1 MPLLGHRESPGSLWP
16 MPTTAPLFADP
27 ASQLSSILPACFSR
41 GRHMVHKSS
50 VAALLGRTALFG
62 SLAHADRLDVA
73 DQMRAVTFKNGQSI
87 FARGD
92 PGEEVFLVVAG
103 CVRLYVF
110 SLDGRSLSFKHANPG
125 DIFGEIAVLDGG
137 TRSADA
143 IALTRVEAMS
153 LPQARLNALIEKNPR
168 VARAAI
174 AFLCRRLRE
183 TSNQFEAVALHPIEV
198 RLARFLL
205 LRCNEREK
213 QGNAPATAF
222 ELGMSQTELAL
233 LLGASR
239 QKVNAA
245 LALLEQEGAIK
256 RAGRKLSCDVAKLER
271 IGEPD

>member
-1 MPLLGHRESPGSLWP
+1 M
-16 MPTTAPLFADP
+16 A
-27 ASQLSSILPACFSR
+27 
-41 GRHMVHKSS
+41 HKTS

-62 SLAHADRLDVA
+62 SLALEDRLEVA
-73 DQMRAVTFKNGQSI
+73 DQMRAVGFRGGQSI

-92 PGEEVFLVVAG
+92 PGDEVFLVVDG

-110 SLDGRSLSFKHANPG
+110 SIDGRTLSFKHANPG

-153 LPQARLNALIEKNPR
+153 LPRARLNALIEHNPR
-168 VARAAI
+168 VAQAAI
-174 AFLCRRLRE
+174 AFLCQRLRE
-183 TSNQFEAVALHPIEV
+183 TSEQFEAVALHPIDA

-205 LRCNEREK
+205 ARCEQRLK
-213 QGNAPATAF
+213 QASTPATIF

-245 LALLEQEGAIK
+245 LKRLAKEGAIK
-256 RAGRKLSCDVAKLER
+256 RTGKRLSCNVETLKDKADPGGCGRCASR
-271 IGEPD
+271 I